1 MMPTRLTMPF
11 GDILMRYHRAVN
23 PPKCAVFAVLSGLLA
38 LTGCNRQPP
47 VPPAPPEIQVSTVTV
62 QPETVTLSSELP
74 GRTSAFRV
82 AEIRPQI
89 NGLIVKRLFIEG
101 EEIIAGQ
108 VLYQIDSAPFQATL
122 NRARAA
128 LSRAEANQPSIQ
140 AREERF
146 RELLVDKAVSQQ
158 DYDDAFGALKQVEAD
173 IASWQAQVE
182 IARINLGYTRVTAP
196 IYGRIGK
203 SSVTDGAIVTA
214 YQPVPLATI
223 QQLDP
228 IYVDVPQSTSDLLRL
243 ERRMEGGRRQSDGS
257 DQSAVGLVLEDG
269 TQYAHEGTLQFR
281 DVSVDPST
289 GSVILR
295 MVFPNPQGV
304 LLPGMF
310 VRAVVTEYANEQ
322 AIVVPQQGVMRN
334 PKGEPYALLVDEV
347 GKVEMRM
354 LTLEQETSDQWLVTA
369 GLEFGDRVIV
379 EGQQALL
386 MLPPGTPVTVVAT
399 PFEEAITARRPV
411 ADTPEPIASV
421 N

>member
-23 PPKCAVFAVLSGLLA
+23 PPRCAVFAVLLGLLA

-47 VPPAPPEIQVSTVTV
+47 VPPAPPAIQVSTVTV

-89 NGLIVKRLFIEG
+89 NGLIVNRLFIEG

-257 DQSAVGLVLEDG
+257 NQSAVGLVLEDG

-334 PKGEPYALLVDEV
+334 PKGEPYALLVDEA

>member
-334 PKGEPYALLVDEV
+334 PKGEPYALLVDEA

-354 LTLEQETSDQWLVTA
+354 LTLKQETSDQWLVTA

>member
-1 MMPTRLTMPF
+1 
-11 GDILMRYHRAVN
+11 MRYHRAVN

-334 PKGEPYALLVDEV
+334 PKGEPYALLVDEA

-354 LTLEQETSDQWLVTA
+354 LTLKQETSDQWLVTA